1 MSKPS
6 ETMNEEAALR
16 LVVEGTVS
24 ETGTEFFRALVRNL
38 AQVMNTT
45 GAWVTEYLREANRLR
60 AHAFWL
66 NGAFLER
73 YEHGVANTPCAAVL
87 QERKLVLYSDR
98 ILDIYPE
105 EPDLQR
111 LGAVSYMGVPLFDTA

>member
-1 MSKPS
+1 MANSKKTLT
-6 ETMNEEAALR
+6 EGDALR

-24 ETGTEFFRALVRNL
+24 ETGTDFFRALVRNL
-38 AQVMNTT
+38 ARVMNTT

-98 ILDIYPE
+98 ILDIYPD
-105 EPDLQR
+105 EPDL
-111 LGAVSYMGVPLFDTA
+111 